1 MFAWLLNLAYL
12 AFLAAVSPVLLFR
25 IVARGKYR
33 TGWGQKLLGRVPW
46 RAGNRPCLWLH
57 AVSVGEVLQLAPLLA
72 ALEERNPGL
81 ELVISTT
88 TATGFDVAQKRYP
101 GRPVFYFPLD
111 FSWAVNE
118 ALSRIKPSAIALVE
132 LELWPNFI
140 FAAAARRIPLA
151 LVNGR
156 ISQRSFRGYRRIRP
170 LIGAILRKIVVLAVQ
185 SDTYANRL
193 AQLGAA
199 PNQIHVTGSI
209 KFDSLETN
217 RDNPRTAELRRTFDL
232 RDSETVFIAGSTQ
245 APEERFALESYVQL
259 KVRFPNLRLIL
270 VPRHKERF
278 EEVASLVEREFGL
291 PLVRRSRLF
300 VVPDSAGIGD
310 TGVSTV
316 TGSATDSAG
325 VPPSGG
331 LFAGVGA
338 VVERAKPVEGGTAN
352 AHGTSRRTEKPVL
365 LLDTLG
371 ELSACWGLAQ
381 IAFVGGSLTHR
392 GGQNMMEP
400 AGYGA
405 AVLFGP
411 NTWNFKDVVEL
422 LLASSAAQV
431 VADRAELTAR
441 LEDLLLDPA
450 KAAAMGA
457 QAQSLVLAQR
467 GSTARTVDLLSRVL
481 PPEPSSGIVRAA

>member
-25 IVARGKYR
+25 VVVRGKYR
-33 TGWGQKLLGRVPW
+33 SGWGQKLLGRVP
-46 RAGNRPCLWLH
+46 RREGSRPCLWLH

-72 ALEERNPGL
+72 ALVERDPGL
-81 ELVISTT
+81 EFVISTT
-88 TATGFDVAQKRYP
+88 TPTGFDVAQKRYP
-101 GRPVFYFPLD
+101 GRMVFYFPLD

-118 ALSRIKPSAIALVE
+118 ALSRINPSAIALVE
-132 LELWPNFI
+132 LELWPNFV
-140 FAAAARRIPLA
+140 FAAAQRGIPLA

-156 ISQRSFRGYRRIRP
+156 ISQRSFHGYRRIQP
-170 LIGAILRKIVVLAVQ
+170 LIGTILRKIAVLAVQ
-185 SDTYANRL
+185 SDAYANRL
-193 AQLGAA
+193 EQLGAG

-209 KFDSLETN
+209 KFDSVETN
-217 RDNPRTAELRRTFDL
+217 RSNPRTTALRRTFDL
-232 RDSETVFIAGSTQ
+232 RASETVFIAGSTQ

-278 EEVASLVEREFGL
+278 DEVANLVERDFSL

-300 VVPDSAGIGD
+300 EVPASAGV
-310 TGVSTV
+310 GV
-316 TGSATDSAG
+316 TDSASVVRARPLEG
-325 VPPSGG
+325 STLQVSGP
-331 LFAGVGA
+331 A
-338 VVERAKPVEGGTAN
+338 
-352 AHGTSRRTEKPVL
+352 EKPVL

-381 IAFVGGSLTHR
+381 IAFVGGSLTQR

-405 AVLFGP
+405 PVLFGP

-422 LLASSAAQV
+422 LLAADAAIV
-431 VADRAELTAR
+431 VRNSTELTAR
-441 LEDLLLDPA
+441 LEDLLSDPTRTA
-450 KAAAMGA
+450 ELGDRA
-457 QAQSLVLAQR
+457 QHLVTAQR
-467 GSTARTVDLLSRVL
+467 GATGRTVELLCRLLPDADFDGAFDERRV
-481 PPEPSSGIVRAA
+481 A